1 MCLLAWNWQPDS
13 DTPLLLLGNRDEFY
27 ARPAEPLHWWE
38 GEHVLAGKDLLA
50 GGTWLGVSRT
60 GRLAAL
66 TNFRSAHP
74 QRSDSPSR
82 GELVAGFL
90 QGKTDAAHYLGQLA
104 AKAGNYNPFNLLVFD
119 GQQLMGLESHSAR
132 ILEMQPGIGAVSN
145 ADFQTP
151 WPKLVR
157 LQQGLNARLE
167 SNPLSTENL
176 LSLLHDTAPAADT
189 SLPHTGVPI
198 EWERA
203 LSATFIATPG
213 YGTRASSVVSVGQ
226 REVRFL
232 EQSYN
237 AQGSTGLVQFAFSL
251 T

>member
-1 MCLLAWNWQPDS
+1 M
-13 DTPLLLLGNRDEFY
+13 
-27 ARPAEPLHWWE
+27 
-38 GEHVLAGKDLLA
+38 
-50 GGTWLGVSRT
+50 SRT

-66 TNFRSAHP
+66 TNFRSANP

-82 GELVAGFL
+82 GELVAEFL
-90 QGKTDAAHYLGQLA
+90 QGTMDAAQYLRRLA
-104 AKAGNYNPFNLLVFD
+104 PKAGDYNPFNLLVFD
-119 GQQLMGLESHSAR
+119 GEQLMGLESRNAR
-132 ILEMQPGIGAVSN
+132 VLRKQAGVGAVSN

-167 SNPLSTENL
+167 SNPLSAENL
-176 LSLLHDTAPAADT
+176 LSLLHDATPAADA

-198 EWERA
+198 EWEKA
-203 LSATFIATPG
+203 LSATFITTPG

-226 REVRFL
+226 REVQFL

-237 AQGSTGLVQFAFSL
+237 AQGSTSLVQFAFSL